1 MTTLEI
7 IEQYVREQRR
17 RQRAQ
22 RQANFYADRTAK
34 AKILQ
39 GRIEAAETILD
50 LLGKGTH
57 GKRIDQN

>member
-1 MTTLEI
+1 MTAREI
-7 IEQYVREQRR
+7 IEQYAREQRR
-17 RQRAQ
+17 RQREQ

-39 GRIEAAETILD
+39 GRIEAAETILG

-57 GKRIDQN
+57 GTRIGES

>member
-17 RQRAQ
+17 RQREQ
-22 RQANFYADRTAK
+22 RQANYYAERTAK

-50 LLGKGTH
+50 LLGKGTNEIRN
-57 GKRIDQN
+57 G

>member
-1 MTTLEI
+1 MNAREI
-7 IEQYVREQRR
+7 IEQYAREQRR
-17 RQRAQ
+17 RQREQ
-22 RQANFYADRTAK
+22 RQANFYACRTAK

-57 GKRIDQN
+57 GTRIGQS

>member
-1 MTTLEI
+1 MNAREI
-7 IEQYVREQRR
+7 IEQYAREQRLHI
-17 RQRAQ
+17 RQQNR
-22 RQANFYADRTAK
+22 ANFYSQRTAK

-57 GKRIDQN
+57 GTRIGES